1 MARRPA
7 AAPAESVA
15 SGRHPPRVAYLIGRL
30 DRALHR
36 HIAAAVG
43 PFGLTVPEYTALS
56 VLQAR
61 GPLSNAR
68 LAERSF
74 ITPQSM
80 NALVKALEAKGAVLR
95 QPDPSHGRVI
105 LFSLS
110 PQGTE
115 LLARCD
121 TAVDSLE
128 ATMLARLDDGQRAEL
143 KSNLRDCV
151 RALSAMSAEL

>member
-7 AAPAESVA
+7 AVPAVSAA
-15 SGRHPPRVAYLIGRL
+15 SGRNPPRVAYLVGRL

-36 HIAAAVG
+36 HIAAAVA

-80 NALVKALEAKGAVLR
+80 NALVKALEAKGTVLR

-110 PQGTE
+110 PQGVD

-121 TAVDSLE
+121 AAVDSLE
-128 ATMLARLDDGQRAEL
+128 ATMLAGLDDRQRGD
-143 KSNLRDCV
+143 LRERLQACV
-151 RALSAMSAEL
+151 RALGTLSIEV

>member
-7 AAPAESVA
+7 TAPAVSTVA
-15 SGRHPPRVAYLIGRL
+15 GRHPPRVAYLVGRL

-61 GPLSNAR
+61 GPMSNAR

-80 NALVKALEAKGAVLR
+80 NALVKALEAKGTVLR

-110 PQGTE
+110 PQGTD

-121 TAVDSLE
+121 TAVDTLE
-128 ATMLARLDDGQRAEL
+128 MAMLAGLDDRQRADL
-143 KSNLRDCV
+143 KSHLRGCV
-151 RALSAMSAEL
+151 RALGALLTET